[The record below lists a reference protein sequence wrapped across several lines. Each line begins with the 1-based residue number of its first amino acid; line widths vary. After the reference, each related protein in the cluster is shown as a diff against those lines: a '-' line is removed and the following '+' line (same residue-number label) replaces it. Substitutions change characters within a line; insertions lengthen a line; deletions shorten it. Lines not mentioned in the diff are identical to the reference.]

1 MTQVYE
7 FYDMEVKM
15 SIIRNTDVEL
25 APGSV
30 ENTCRRILVSPDK
43 GSGAITLGELI
54 MKPGTELPIHTHR
67 IEEAIVITKGE
78 ATAMLGEE
86 THTLGPGDV
95 ILAPAGIKHMV
106 ANRSNKPMGFLFF
119 FPAVEVHIESV

>member
-7 FYDMEVKM
+7 FYDMGVKM
-15 SIIRNTDVEL
+15 PIIRNTDVEL
-25 APGSV
+25 TPGSV
-30 ENTCRRILVSPDK
+30 ENTYRRILVSPDK
-43 GSGAITLGELI
+43 GSGAIT
-54 MKPGTELPIHTHR
+54 
-67 IEEAIVITKGE
+67 
-78 ATAMLGEE
+78 LGEE

-119 FPAVEVHIESV
+119 YPAVEVHIENV